1 MLLKKTK
8 KIPMAYFTYLEQ
20 IFQKFIWNHKRTQV
34 ASAILR
40 KKNKAGGI
48 TISDIKMYYKATI
61 IKIVLYWHK
70 NRHIDQWNRI
80 ESSEINLYLSGQL
93 MFDKGGMSIQWSKNS
108 LFNKWCWGN
117 WTGTRKKMKLD
128 HQITPYTRINSK
140 WIKDLDIS
148 HYTIKVLEENIDIP
162 CSNIFA
168 DIS

>member
-1 MLLKKTK
+1 MSNCKLLMVVDDFVLCFLCFSVSYYIHLLIFFKKMLFKKTK

-61 IKIVLYWHK
+61 IKIVWYWHK

-108 LFNKWCWGN
+108 LFNKCCWEN
-117 WTGTRKKMKLD
+117 WTGPCKKMKLD
-128 HQITPYTRINSK
+128 Y
-140 WIKDLDIS
+140 
-148 HYTIKVLEENIDIP
+148 
-162 CSNIFA
+162 
-168 DIS
+168 